1 VRHELVE
8 REDVGE
14 GSLDDDVATSVTL
27 HFTKQDPVAMWLRS
41 TASCK
46 NGLLCSAEQ
55 KNNNGRDRTSARAHL
70 AVSTAPVFALRAAK
84 LPP

>member
-1 VRHELVE
+1 MRHELVE

-55 KNNNGRDRTSARAHL
+55 KNDNEAVERVSSWNGHI
-70 AVSTAPVFALRAAK
+70 
-84 LPP
+84 